1 MGLDIRLPIGGLF
14 IALGLMLTLYGAF
27 GDSSIYQRSLGIN
40 VNLGWGVV
48 LLAFGLIMA
57 ALAQRGSRGRRVR
70 IPQGRR
76 RLRFRAD
83 GLIKKAFIQKTKSME
98 VKIAD
103 ETTIAAKLRSGFRE
117 LYGTKPRVFR
127 APGRV
132 NLIGEHT
139 DYNEGFVMPVAI
151 ELNVWIAIAPRD
163 DRKLLVHSENFSES
177 AEIDL
182 DDRDPRPRNQ
192 WIDYLQGV
200 VMMLE
205 KARHSLRGANLLI
218 DGEVSIGSGLSS
230 SAAIEVATGFAL
242 LEIAGVP
249 VDRVELAKLCRR
261 AENEFVGARVGI
273 MDQFISCCGH
283 AGHALMLDCRS
294 LDYRLLPIPAEVS
307 LVICNTMVK
316 HDLATGEYNTRRSEC
331 EEGVRRLSLKMP
343 YIRALRDVGV
353 EDLDRYC
360 SDLPQTIYQRCRHV
374 VTENARVCDAA
385 AALEKAD
392 LATFGRLMAESQI
405 SLRNDYEVSC
415 PELDLMVEIAGQVEG
430 VYGARMTGGG
440 FGGSTVNLVDMRA
453 VEEFQRRF
461 ACTDET
467 ATGLWPQIL
476 VSAAAEGAGE
486 VRP

>member
-1 MGLDIRLPIGGLF
+1 
-14 IALGLMLTLYGAF
+14 
-27 GDSSIYQRSLGIN
+27 
-40 VNLGWGVV
+40 
-48 LLAFGLIMA
+48 
-57 ALAQRGSRGRRVR
+57 
-70 IPQGRR
+70 
-76 RLRFRAD
+76 
-83 GLIKKAFIQKTKSME
+83 ME

-117 LYGTKPRVFR
+117 RYGTNARVFR

-139 DYNEGFVMPVAI
+139 DYNDGFVMPVAI
-151 ELNVWIAIAPRD
+151 EFNVWIAIAPRD

-182 DDRDPRPRNQ
+182 DNCDPTPRNQ
-192 WIDYLQGV
+192 WIDYVQGV

-205 KARHSLRGANLLI
+205 RVRHSLRGANILI
-218 DGEVSIGSGLSS
+218 CGAVSIGSGLSS

-242 LEIAGVP
+242 LEISGVP

-316 HDLATGEYNTRRSEC
+316 HDLATGEYNTRRAEC

-343 YIRALRDVGV
+343 YVRALRDVGV

-392 LATFGRLMAESQI
+392 LASFGRLMAKSHI
-405 SLRNDYEVSC
+405 SLKNDYEVSC

-440 FGGSTVNLVDMRA
+440 FGGSTVNLVKKRA
-453 VEEFQRRF
+453 VADFERRV
-461 ACTDET
+461 ASEYKK

>member
-1 MGLDIRLPIGGLF
+1 M
-14 IALGLMLTLYGAF
+14 
-27 GDSSIYQRSLGIN
+27 
-40 VNLGWGVV
+40 
-48 LLAFGLIMA
+48 
-57 ALAQRGSRGRRVR
+57 
-70 IPQGRR
+70 
-76 RLRFRAD
+76 
-83 GLIKKAFIQKTKSME
+83 KTT
-98 VKIAD
+98 VG
-103 ETTIAAKLRSGFRE
+103 TTIVAKLQSGFRQR
-117 LYGTKPRVFR
+117 YGAEARVFR

-139 DYNEGFVMPVAI
+139 DYNDGFVMPVAI
-151 ELNVWIAIAPRD
+151 ELSVWVAIAPRN
-163 DRKLLVHSENFSES
+163 DRKLVVHSENFSES
-177 AEIDL
+177 AEIEL
-182 DDRDPRPRNQ
+182 GEDDPVPRQ
-192 WIDYLQGV
+192 HWSDYVQGV
-200 VMMLE
+200 AVVLQ
-205 KARHSLRGANLLI
+205 KAGSVLRGADMLI
-218 DGEVSIGSGLSS
+218 CGEVSIGSGLSS

-242 LEIAGVP
+242 LKIAGVP
-249 VDRVELAKLCRR
+249 VDGVELAKLCRR

-273 MDQFISCCGH
+273 MDQFVSCCGQT
-283 AGHALMLDCRS
+283 GHALMLDCRS

-316 HDLATGEYNTRRSEC
+316 HDLATGEYNTRRAEC

-392 LATFGRLMAESQI
+392 LATFGQLMAESHI
-405 SLRNDYEVSC
+405 SLKNDYEVSC
-415 PELDLMVEIAGQVEG
+415 SELDLMVEIAGQVEG

-440 FGGSTVNLVDMRA
+440 FGGSTVNLVKKRA
-453 VEEFQRRF
+453 VADFERQVASEY
-461 ACTDET
+461 EK
-467 ATGLWPQIL
+467 ATGLSPQIL